1 MLVRLREA
9 TNVQNIKINMRVI
22 IEGGAAHRM
31 QEWAVAGCLVFM
43 PELPGISLL
52 EVSFGVS
59 FINMSGFPFR
69 IISQ

>member
-1 MLVRLREA
+1 MK
-9 TNVQNIKINMRVI
+9 T
-22 IEGGAAHRM
+22 AAHRM
-31 QEWAVAGCLVFM
+31 QEQAAAGCSAFM